1 MLILCVTEETHR
13 EQHRPKTR
21 LRVDSRIL
29 IDDDAHHE
37 EGAGLLQGLE
47 MPAKTK
53 ILNGWF
59 CCVLNVVAKTML
71 MVVIAGKLGTFRSG
85 KAWVWYAPTLPGLP
99 GREESWMFERFQA
112 AGISIAGID
121 AGESFGS
128 PNGNLLF
135 TAFHTEMVRRGY
147 SDRPI
152 MLGRSRGGLMTMSW
166 AASNPSKVSGFAG
179 IYPVLDLAS
188 YPGIAGAAAAFQ
200 LSPEELRSRLLE
212 FNPVDRLEGLA
223 KAGVPM
229 FAIHGDIDTVVPLE
243 ANSGR
248 ARQRYVALGGT
259 FDLIVPPGQGH
270 NMWSGFFECQ
280 QLVDFVLQHAV
291 PEPPLIGFTQLQTNL
306 PGGRHNNVRTSRAM
320 LVRADGIRQAGLA
333 ESLLTRRFN
342 VPVSGSKQSQV
353 PVDLDTADPDS
364 WTQFAGWS
372 PDGTQAIIARGWQ
385 DPENAMWEEQN
396 RTFRMQPGKW
406 SLDCCLVNPGS
417 QEVVNLT
424 AIERVSHYN
433 GGLFYLPEGKGFGFT
448 ALINEVSK
456 PFMMNMAGRE
466 KRDVSGNGSGFSYGY
481 SASPDGTLIS
491 YHENYQVYIAKS
503 DGTEKRHIV
512 TGNTFNFAP
521 QWSPDGQWLLF
532 ISGQHGNANPNVVR
546 RDGTELRMVTD
557 LNDYRGWIP
566 FLDVDDFH
574 QGSSDLPVW
583 SADGQSLFCS
593 VKTADRVELFQ
604 VTLQGESRQL
614 THSEPETLHY
624 HPTPSPDGQWLL
636 YGSLRNGARQ
646 LFIRNIAADTELPL
660 TQFPAGVAGMW
671 PHWQPAQD
679 SR

>member
-1 MLILCVTEETHR
+1 
-13 EQHRPKTR
+13 
-21 LRVDSRIL
+21 
-29 IDDDAHHE
+29 
-37 EGAGLLQGLE
+37 
-47 MPAKTK
+47 MPVKTK
-53 ILNGWF
+53 ILNAWF
-59 CCVLNVVAKTML
+59 CCVLNVVSTALL
-71 MVVIAGKLGTFRSG
+71 MVAMASSAAGQDGKVPLKVLPLPGEAFECEGRPAFVIAGKPGTFRSG

-128 PNGNLLF
+128 PHGNQLF

-248 ARQRYVALGGT
+248 ACDRYVAFGGT
-259 FDLIVPPGQGH
+259 FELIVPPGQGH

-291 PEPPLIGFTQLQTNL
+291 PKPPLIGFTQLQTHL

-320 LVRADGIRQAGLA
+320 LVRADGTQLTSPA
-333 ESLLTRRFN
+333 ESLLARRFN
-342 VPVSGSKQSQV
+342 VTVGSSELQSRV
-353 PVDLDTADPDS
+353 AVNPDTPDPDA

-385 DPENAMWEEQN
+385 DPENALWEEQN

-406 SLDCCLVNPGS
+406 SLDCCLLHVNS
-417 QEVVNLT
+417 KEVVNLT

-433 GGLFYLPEGKGFGFT
+433 GGLFYLPEQKGFGFT

-456 PFMMNMAGRE
+456 PFMMTLDGKE
-466 KRDVSGNGSGFSYGY
+466 KRDVSGNGTGFSYGY
-481 SASPDGTLIS
+481 SASPDGSLIS
-491 YHENYQVYIAKS
+491 YHEDYQIYIAKA
-503 DGTEKRHIV
+503 DGTEKRRIE
-512 TGNTFNFAP
+512 TNNPFNFAP
-521 QWSPDGQWLLF
+521 QWSPDGAWLLF
-532 ISGQHGNANPNVVR
+532 VSGEHGNSDPYVVR
-546 RDGTELRMVTD
+546 RDGTELRKVTD
-557 LNDYRGWIP
+557 LHDYKGWIS

-583 SADGQSLFCS
+583 SADGKSLYCS
-593 VKTADRVELFQ
+593 VKTSDCVELFQ
-604 VTLQGESRQL
+604 VTLQGEARQL
-614 THSEPETLHY
+614 THSEPGTLHY
-624 HPTPSPDGQWLL
+624 HPTPSADGQCLL
-636 YGSLRNGARQ
+636 YGSLRNGVRQ
-646 LFIRNIAADTELPL
+646 LFVRNLAANTELAL
-660 TQFPAGVAGMW
+660 TQFPMGVAGMW
-671 PHWQPAQD
+671 PHWQPARD
-679 SR
+679 SQ

>member
-1 MLILCVTEETHR
+1 MLSKNVLAGYCVMVFHLVARMT
-13 EQHRPKTR
+13 
-21 LRVDSRIL
+21 LL
-29 IDDDAHHE
+29 IVMAATAFGQD
-37 EGAGLLQGLE
+37 GNV
-47 MPAKTK
+47 PAK
-53 ILNGWF
+53 
-59 CCVLNVVAKTML
+59 VLPLPGEVFECEGQPAFL
-71 MVVIAGKLGTFRSG
+71 IAGKSGTFRSG

-121 AGESFGS
+121 AGESCGS
-128 PNGNLLF
+128 PRGNLLY
-135 TAFHTEMVRRGY
+135 TAFHAEMVRRGY
-147 SDRPI
+147 SERPI

-166 AASNPSKVSGFAG
+166 AASNPGKVSGFAG

-188 YPGIAGAAAAFQ
+188 YPGIDQAVAAYE
-200 LSPEELRSRLLE
+200 LSPEELRRRLAE

-229 FAIHGDIDTVVPLE
+229 FAIHGDVDTVVPLE

-248 ARQRYVALGGT
+248 ARDRYTAMGGK
-259 FDLIVPPGQGH
+259 FEVIVPAGQGH
-270 NMWSGFFECQ
+270 NMWPGFFECQ
-280 QLVDFVLQHAV
+280 ELVDFVLQNAD

-320 LVRADGIRQAGLA
+320 LVRADGMLQASLG

-342 VPVSGSKQSQV
+342 VPVSGSEQQQV
-353 PVDLDTADPDS
+353 PVDLDTADTDS

-385 DPENAMWEEQN
+385 DPENALWEEQN

-456 PFMMNMAGRE
+456 PFMMNMDGTK

-481 SASPDGTLIS
+481 SASPDGTFIS

-512 TGNTFNFAP
+512 TGNPFNFAP

-532 ISGQHGNANPNVVR
+532 ISGQHGNSNPHVVR
-546 RDGTELRMVTD
+546 KDGTELRMVTD
-557 LNDYRGWIP
+557 LNDYQGWIQ

-593 VKTADRVELFQ
+593 VKTADCVELFQ
-604 VTLQGESRQL
+604 VSLQGEQRQL
-614 THSEPETLHY
+614 THSQPGTLHY
-624 HPTPSPDGQWLL
+624 HPTPSSDGQWLL
-636 YGSLRNGARQ
+636 YGSLRNGVRQ
-646 LFIRNIAADTELPL
+646 LFIRNISTGTELAL
-660 TQFPAGVAGMW
+660 TQFPTGVAGMW
-671 PHWQPAQD
+671 PRWQPVQGN
-679 SR
+679 R